1 MNLIK
6 KAPYAITSKTE
17 WATPNGTVK
26 VVDSIPLNWLD
37 ITDNTVEELV
47 RVSPAVL
54 VEPAAMDSIRWGDD
68 QTFDLDIRQD
78 ERFHEGEPVPRRRSS
93 VSSTTRLSWPAPRST
108 STTGRGAD
116 KETGGELRRTFGDRR
131 SPVCVQAVA
140 S

>member
-1 MNLIK
+1 LIK

-78 ERFHEGEPVPRRRSS
+78 ERF
-93 VSSTTRLSWPAPRST
+93 A
-108 STTGRGAD
+108 
-116 KETGGELRRTFGDRR
+116 
-131 SPVCVQAVA
+131 
-140 S
+140 